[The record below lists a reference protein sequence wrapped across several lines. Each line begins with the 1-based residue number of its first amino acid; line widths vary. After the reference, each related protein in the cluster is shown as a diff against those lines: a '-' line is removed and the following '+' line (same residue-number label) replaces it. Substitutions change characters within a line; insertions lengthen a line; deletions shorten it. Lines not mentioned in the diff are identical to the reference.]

1 MGQSSSTNARNPSGP
16 PIRQISARSM
26 PRTSDA
32 LLSSSPSISLGRN
45 YTSDLPDECLALV
58 FHSLGSGDR
67 KNCSLVCH
75 RWLLLEG
82 QSRHRLSLDARSA
95 LLSAVPSLFSR
106 FDSVTKLALKCER
119 RSVSIGDEALV
130 LISLR
135 CRNLTRFKLRAC
147 REITDAGV
155 AAFVSNCGGLRKLSC
170 GSCAFGSEGVNAVLE
185 SCPNLEELSI
195 KRLRGLAEGSS
206 PIGPGKAAASLKVIC
221 LKELYNGQCFG
232 PLIIGSKNLRTLKLF
247 RCSGEWDQVLDM
259 MPQPSALVEV
269 HLERIHVSDRGLSM
283 IASSCGDLEVLHLV
297 KTPECT
303 NAGLASIADRC
314 RLLRKL
320 HIDGWKTNRI
330 GDEGLSAVA
339 RQCPNLQEL
348 VLIGVNPTVV
358 SLGHIA
364 GNCKGLQRLALC
376 GSETIGDSEISCI
389 AAKCVALRKLCIKG
403 CPVSDNGMEALA
415 GGCPNL
421 VKVKVKKC
429 RGVTPEGAD
438 SLRASR
444 GSSLAVNLDMGS
456 AGGGSVVEVE
466 EEASENGA
474 VEANAGDE
482 GGVVAVLGERM
493 SVIDMGESSSSG
505 GRPGLAKVR
514 HSLVAGRNFVTS
526 TFRRWSNGSRQPQSS
541 PEH

>member
-1 MGQSSSTNARNPSGP
+1 MGQSSSTSARNPSGP

-26 PRTSDA
+26 PRTNDA
-32 LLSSSPSISLGRN
+32 LLSSSPSISLGRD

-170 GSCAFGSEGVNAVLE
+170 GSCAFGSKGVNAVLE

-195 KRLRGLAEGSS
+195 KRLEASRKGLPRSAPARPPPPSRSS
-206 PIGPGKAAASLKVIC
+206 VSR
-221 LKELYNGQCFG
+221 
-232 PLIIGSKNLRTLKLF
+232 SSTT
-247 RCSGEWDQVLDM
+247 VLDM